1 MLDCGVDDLVFFNV
15 LWYNRV
21 MFLEM
26 CSVLTVGEV
35 KRVLLQVEECRC
47 HCRCGLS
54 CRMWGKWYM
63 YVD

>member
-1 MLDCGVDDLVFFNV
+1 MISCFFNV

-35 KRVLLQVEECRC
+35 KGWWKSVGVIVGVDCGIECGTC
-47 HCRCGLS
+47 
-54 CRMWGKWYM
+54 M
-63 YVD
+63 